1 MLIRRD
7 GMMVQPYA
15 MSHNFEKLLSD
26 ARRAAPTAGYAMNP
40 LQQREAMQKQTY
52 EQTRI
57 ELITRVT
64 GAGVEESAQT
74 VAKKW
79 LSVS

>member
-1 MLIRRD
+1 
-7 GMMVQPYA
+7 MMVQPYA

-40 LQQREAMQKQTY
+40 LQQREAMQKEAY

-64 GAGVEESAQT
+64 GPGVEESAQT